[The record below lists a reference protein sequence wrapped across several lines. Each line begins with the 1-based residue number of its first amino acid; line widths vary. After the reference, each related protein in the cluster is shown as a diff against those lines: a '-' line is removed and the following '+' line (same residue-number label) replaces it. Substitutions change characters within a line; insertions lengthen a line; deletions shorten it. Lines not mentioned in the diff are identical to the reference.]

1 MNGLYDSAADR
12 VSSRV
17 CVNRPPLTILPSS
30 SLRTRH
36 TFSLETLHA
45 LPLGAPAPA
54 RSLFP
59 MPRHAHSSP
68 EGDAARSW
76 VWHATL
82 RSRSA
87 GKVSVL
93 ACAEALLA
101 VAVYAW
107 LALRWDITWPLLG
120 SVFLAPLL
128 LLRSPQSIKL
138 GTRWFLQD
146 GFEVKEYQ
154 DWPKAKRRCCVA
166 GAVVLGCVIA
176 YALTRWLG
184 EFLSVDINDLPLLCS
199 VPPNAHLDP
208 LLRVLLELLSDALC
222 VSIAIDLGLAFAVA
236 FLGADVGTKVAVKV
250 VAFAGKVLNAFA
262 VTALTFNYVVAELG
276 SRTLTFMFA
285 GIVRLSLTTVLATVF
300 LLTAAILGTALGLTL
315 RAIVCRV
322 AATLRHLPQ
331 GLRWLAENWHETTF
345 RIDSTLTAELMPGLR
360 PEFESLAPHSLAL
373 RTAQSQRRVVRW
385 LVAPSLAVLCFIP
398 ALIYRLQIK
407 AACWFWWPLAYLLK
421 PALPA
426 DRREAQQLLLCWP
439 WAMRSH
445 RLLVLIP
452 ALVPA
457 VLVCAI
463 LIARFGQ
470 LDLWQQI
477 KHADARTVPAPLQ
490 LVLGMQ
496 WRGVPPWHWA
506 LLLTQICGLGMLWI
520 ADGACSHRA
529 KGTWTAY
536 AKTRMRPH
544 YRRLRLLFRLRQ
556 WATIAFL
563 LCGLG
568 LCLVSFTELHPHLP
582 AALLQRLDLY
592 YQTGELHAPAVP
604 TLPALSSSPA
614 PTPASATP

>member
-1 MNGLYDSAADR
+1 M
-12 VSSRV
+12 
-17 CVNRPPLTILPSS
+17 PS
-30 SLRTRH
+30 
-36 TFSLETLHA
+36 
-45 LPLGAPAPA
+45 
-54 RSLFP
+54 
-59 MPRHAHSSP
+59 HAHSSP

-76 VWHATL
+76 VWRTTL
-82 RSRSA
+82 RSRAA

-93 ACAEALLA
+93 ACVEALIA

-107 LALRWDITWPLLG
+107 LALCWDITWPLLG

-154 DWPKAKRRCCVA
+154 DWPKAKRRWCVA
-166 GAVVLGCVIA
+166 SAVVLGCVSAAILIPSLSA
-176 YALTRWLG
+176 FCVVSQIHLTDPFLPVALLIPGHIPASEFAAVGLYALAT
-184 EFLSVDINDLPLLCS
+184 
-199 VPPNAHLDP
+199 
-208 LLRVLLELLSDALC
+208 
-222 VSIAIDLGLAFAVA
+222 SISAGVGIAFAVM
-236 FLGADVGTKVAVKV
+236 FLGAGIGTAVAANTTTFAHQLIRVIGYGMVLVGAVAVTVGCILSDTDHGIILGMAV
-250 VAFAGKVLNAFA
+250 VADALIGILLVVFA
-262 VTALTFNYVVAELG
+262 
-276 SRTLTFMFA
+276 
-285 GIVRLSLTTVLATVF
+285 TTVV
-300 LLTAAILGTALGLTL
+300 LTAAILGTALGLAL

-345 RIDSTLTAELMPGLR
+345 RIDSSMTAELMPGLR
-360 PEFESLAPHSLAL
+360 PEYESLAAHSLVL

-385 LVAPSLAVLCFIP
+385 IVAPSLAVLCFFP
-398 ALIYRLQIK
+398 ALLYRLQIK

-477 KHADARTVPAPLQ
+477 KHADLSTVPAPLQ
-490 LVLGMQ
+490 LILGMQ
-496 WRGVPPWHWA
+496 WHGVPPWHWA
-506 LLLTQICGLGMLWI
+506 LLITQICGLGMLWI

-529 KGTWTAY
+529 KGTWTTY

-568 LCLVSFTELHPHLP
+568 LCLVSFPELRPHVP
-582 AALLQRLDLY
+582 SALMKHLDLF

-604 TLPALSSSPA
+604 TLPVLSSSPA
-614 PTPASATP
+614 PTSDPAEP

>member
-1 MNGLYDSAADR
+1 
-12 VSSRV
+12 V
-17 CVNRPPLTILPSS
+17 
-30 SLRTRH
+30 
-36 TFSLETLHA
+36 
-45 LPLGAPAPA
+45 
-54 RSLFP
+54 
-59 MPRHAHSSP
+59 
-68 EGDAARSW
+68 
-76 VWHATL
+76 
-82 RSRSA
+82 
-87 GKVSVL
+87 
-93 ACAEALLA
+93 EALLA
-101 VAVYAW
+101 VATYGW
-107 LALRWDITWPLLG
+107 LALYWDIGWPLLS

-128 LLRSPQSIKL
+128 LLRSPESIKL
-138 GTRWFLQD
+138 GARWFLQD

-154 DWPKAKRRCCVA
+154 DWPKAKRRWCVA
-166 GAVVLGCVIA
+166 AAVVLGCVAA
-176 YALTRWLG
+176 Y
-184 EFLSVDINDLPLLCS
+184 
-199 VPPNAHLDP
+199 
-208 LLRVLLELLSDALC
+208 VLLLWLSGFWKVEMELGGGMAYDRTLERDGYLLAVAAALAMA
-222 VSIAIDLGLAFAVA
+222 VGIAFAVA
-236 FLGADVGTKVAVKV
+236 FLGADVGTKVAVKT
-250 VAFAGKVLNAFA
+250 VAFAGKLVSALA
-262 VTALTFNYVVAELG
+262 VAAALLGVFTLIFKYLVDDQGPTALPLLIGGICVASFG
-276 SRTLTFMFA
+276 VA
-285 GIVRLSLTTVLATVF
+285 LA
-300 LLTAAILGTALGLTL
+300 AAIILAGTVLGTALGLTL

-345 RIDSTLTAELMPGLR
+345 RIDSSMTAEFMPGLR
-360 PEFESLAPHSLAL
+360 PEYESLAPHSLVL
-373 RTAQSQRRVVRW
+373 RTAQSQHRVVRRI
-385 LVAPSLAVLCFIP
+385 VAPSLAVLCFFP

-463 LIARFGQ
+463 LIARYGE

-477 KHADARTVPAPLQ
+477 KHADLRTVPAPVQ
-490 LVLGMQ
+490 LILGMQ

-506 LLLTQICGLGMLWI
+506 LLLMQICGLGMLWI

-568 LCLVSFTELHPHLP
+568 LCLVSFPELHPHLP
-582 AALLQRLDLY
+582 TALLQRLDLF
-592 YQTGELHAPAVP
+592 YQTGELHAPALP

-614 PTPASATP
+614 PTPAPGAP

>member
-1 MNGLYDSAADR
+1 
-12 VSSRV
+12 
-17 CVNRPPLTILPSS
+17 
-30 SLRTRH
+30 
-36 TFSLETLHA
+36 
-45 LPLGAPAPA
+45 
-54 RSLFP
+54 
-59 MPRHAHSSP
+59 MPRHAHSSS

-82 RSRSA
+82 SSRAA

-93 ACAEALLA
+93 ACVESLLA

-107 LALRWDITWPLLG
+107 LALCWDIGWPLLG

-128 LLRSPQSIKL
+128 LLRSPESIKL
-138 GTRWFLQD
+138 GARWFLQD
-146 GFEVKEYQ
+146 GFEMKEYQ
-154 DWPKAKRRCCVA
+154 DWPKAKRRWCVA
-166 GAVVLGCVIA
+166 GAVVLA
-176 YALTRWLG
+176 YVTLNAEQWLG
-184 EFLSVDINDLPLLCS
+184 ENWSVYLLHMPHWRGVLSDNPTSFLS
-199 VPPNAHLDP
+199 
-208 LLRVLLELLSDALC
+208 LELLTVMCA
-222 VSIAIDLGLAFAVA
+222 VSVAVAVGFAFAVA
-236 FLGADVGTKVAVKV
+236 FLGAGVGTKAAVRTFAMAGMSVALGALLL
-250 VAFAGKVLNAFA
+250 AFR
-262 VTALTFNYVVAELG
+262 YVVDEFKFGADWAQPLIWVAL
-276 SRTLTFMFA
+276 SISALAALFA
-285 GIVRLSLTTVLATVF
+285 IVE
-300 LLTAAILGTALGLTL
+300 LTAAILGTALGLTL

-345 RIDSTLTAELMPGLR
+345 RIDSTMTAELMPGLR
-360 PEFESLAPHSLAL
+360 PEYESLAPHSLVL

-385 LVAPSLAVLCFIP
+385 IVAPSLAVLCFFP

-463 LIARFGQ
+463 LIARCGQ

-477 KHADARTVPAPLQ
+477 KHADLRTVPAPLQ

-506 LLLTQICGLGMLWI
+506 LLLMQICGLGMLWI

-556 WATIAFL
+556 WATILFL
-563 LCGLG
+563 LCNLG
-568 LCLVSFTELHPHLP
+568 LCLVSFTELHPHVP
-582 AALLQRLDLY
+582 AALLQRLERF
-592 YQTGELHAPAVP
+592 YQTGELHAPTVP
-604 TLPALSSSPA
+604 TLPALSSSPP
-614 PTPASATP
+614 PTPAPAIP

>member
-1 MNGLYDSAADR
+1 M
-12 VSSRV
+12 
-17 CVNRPPLTILPSS
+17 PS
-30 SLRTRH
+30 
-36 TFSLETLHA
+36 
-45 LPLGAPAPA
+45 
-54 RSLFP
+54 
-59 MPRHAHSSP
+59 HAHSSP

-82 RSRSA
+82 RSRAA

-93 ACAEALLA
+93 ACVEALLA

-107 LALRWDITWPLLG
+107 LALRCDIGWPLLG

-128 LLRSPQSIKL
+128 LLRSPESIKL
-138 GTRWFLQD
+138 GARWFLQD

-154 DWPKAKRRCCVA
+154 DWPKAKRRWCVA
-166 GAVVLGCVIA
+166 GAVVLGCVA
-176 YALTRWLG
+176 GVAAVELVYRGLDAHHGCVW
-184 EFLSVDINDLPLLCS
+184 EHWSVKFRHLPLLRGVQS
-199 VPPNAHLDP
+199 YI
-208 LLRVLLELLSDALC
+208 RTGLLSLALLTEASALS
-222 VSIAIDLGLAFAVA
+222 VAVAIGVAFAVA
-236 FLGADVGTKVAVKV
+236 FLGADVGTKVGVKTA
-250 VAFAGKVLNAFA
+250 AFAGKLISALA
-262 VTALTFNYVVAELG
+262 VAAALLG
-276 SRTLTFMFA
+276 LFTLTFKYLVDDQGPTVPPLLIG
-285 GIVRLSLTTVLATVF
+285 GIVIASFGVALAAAII
-300 LLTAAILGTALGLTL
+300 LAAAILGTALGLTL

-345 RIDSTLTAELMPGLR
+345 RIDSSITAELMPGLR
-360 PEFESLAPHSLAL
+360 PEFESLAAQSLVL

-385 LVAPSLAVLCFIP
+385 VVAPSLAVLCFFP
-398 ALIYRLQIK
+398 ALLYRLQIK

-426 DRREAQQLLLCWP
+426 DRREAQHLLLCWP

-477 KHADARTVPAPLQ
+477 KHADLRTVPAPVQ

-506 LLLTQICGLGMLWI
+506 MLLMQICGLGMLWI

-544 YRRLRLLFRLRQ
+544 YRRLRMLFRLRQ
-556 WATIAFL
+556 WATIVFL

-568 LCLVSFTELHPHLP
+568 LCLVSFTELRQWVPDTLM
-582 AALLQRLDLY
+582 QRVDRF

-604 TLPALSSSPA
+604 TSPALSSSPA
-614 PTPASATP
+614 PTPAPAEP

>member
-1 MNGLYDSAADR
+1 
-12 VSSRV
+12 
-17 CVNRPPLTILPSS
+17 
-30 SLRTRH
+30 
-36 TFSLETLHA
+36 
-45 LPLGAPAPA
+45 
-54 RSLFP
+54 
-59 MPRHAHSSP
+59 MPRQAHSSP
-68 EGDAARSW
+68 DGDAARSW

-82 RSRSA
+82 RSRAA

-93 ACAEALLA
+93 ACVEALLA
-101 VAVYAW
+101 VAVYGW
-107 LALRWDITWPLLG
+107 LALCWDIGWPLLG

-128 LLRSPQSIKL
+128 LLRSPESIKL

-154 DWPKAKRRCCVA
+154 DWPKAKRRWCVA
-166 GAVVLGCVIA
+166 GAVLLGCVAA
-176 YALTRWLG
+176 YVL
-184 EFLSVDINDLPLLCS
+184 LLCLGGFWM
-199 VPPNAHLDP
+199 VEM
-208 LLRVLLELLSDALC
+208 ELGGGMAYDRTMERDGYWLAVAAALAM
-222 VSIAIDLGLAFAVA
+222 AIGISFAVA
-236 FLGADVGTKVAVKV
+236 FLGADVGTKVSVKA
-250 VAFAGKVLNAFA
+250 VAFAGKLIGTLA
-262 VTALTFNYVVAELG
+262 VAAALLGLFTLIFKYLVDDQGPTAAPLIID
-276 SRTLTFMFA
+276 
-285 GIVRLSLTTVLATVF
+285 GIVIASFGVVLAAAII
-300 LLTAAILGTALGLTL
+300 LAAAILGTALGLTL

-322 AATLRHLPQ
+322 AAMLRHLPQ

-345 RIDSTLTAELMPGLR
+345 RIDSSVTAELMPGLR
-360 PEFESLAPHSLAL
+360 PEYESLAPHSLVL

-385 LVAPSLAVLCFIP
+385 IVAPSLAVLCFFP

-457 VLVCAI
+457 VLVCII
-463 LIARFGQ
+463 LIARCGQ

-477 KHADARTVPAPLQ
+477 KHADLRTVPAPLQ

-506 LLLTQICGLGMLWI
+506 LLLMQICGLGMLWI

-544 YRRLRLLFRLRQ
+544 YRRLRMLFRLRQ
-556 WATIAFL
+556 WATILFL

-568 LCLVSFTELHPHLP
+568 LCLVSFPELRPHLP
-582 AALLQRLDLY
+582 TALLQRLERY
-592 YQTGELHAPAVP
+592 YQTGELHAPTVP
-604 TLPALSSSPA
+604 TLPALSSSPP
-614 PTPASATP
+614 PTPAPAIP

>member
-1 MNGLYDSAADR
+1 M
-12 VSSRV
+12 
-17 CVNRPPLTILPSS
+17 
-30 SLRTRH
+30 
-36 TFSLETLHA
+36 
-45 LPLGAPAPA
+45 
-54 RSLFP
+54 
-59 MPRHAHSSP
+59 
-68 EGDAARSW
+68 
-76 VWHATL
+76 
-82 RSRSA
+82 
-87 GKVSVL
+87 L
-93 ACAEALLA
+93 ACVEALLA

-107 LALRWDITWPLLG
+107 LALCWDIAWPLLG

-138 GTRWFLQD
+138 GARWFLQD

-154 DWPKAKRRCCVA
+154 DWPKAKQRWCVA
-166 GAVVLGCVIA
+166 GAVVLA
-176 YALTRWLG
+176 YLALNAKQWLG
-184 EFLSVDINDLPLLCS
+184 EYLSVGHIHLQILWEGLRDNPTSFLS
-199 VPPNAHLDP
+199 
-208 LLRVLLELLSDALC
+208 LELLAVMCAMSVA
-222 VSIAIDLGLAFAVA
+222 VAVGFAFAVA
-236 FLGADVGTKVAVKV
+236 FLGAGVGTKAAVRTFAMAGMSVAL
-250 VAFAGKVLNAFA
+250 GTLLL
-262 VTALTFNYVVAELG
+262 ALRYVVVEFKLG
-276 SRTLTFMFA
+276 ADWAQPLIWVALSISALAALFA
-285 GIVRLSLTTVLATVF
+285 IME
-300 LLTAAILGTALGLTL
+300 LTAAILGTALGLTL

-345 RIDSTLTAELMPGLR
+345 RIDSSMTAELMPGLR
-360 PEFESLAPHSLAL
+360 PEYESLAAHSLVL

-385 LVAPSLAVLCFIP
+385 IVAPSLAVLCFFP
-398 ALIYRLQIK
+398 ALLYRLQIK

-463 LIARFGQ
+463 LIARCGQ

-477 KHADARTVPAPLQ
+477 KHADLRIVPAPLQ

-529 KGTWTAY
+529 KGTWTTY

-556 WATIAFL
+556 WATITFL
-563 LCGLG
+563 LCNLG
-568 LCLVSFTELHPHLP
+568 LCLVSFTELRPHVP
-582 AALLQRLDLY
+582 SALLQRLDLF

-604 TLPALSSSPA
+604 SLPALSSSPA
-614 PTPASATP
+614 PTPTPAEP